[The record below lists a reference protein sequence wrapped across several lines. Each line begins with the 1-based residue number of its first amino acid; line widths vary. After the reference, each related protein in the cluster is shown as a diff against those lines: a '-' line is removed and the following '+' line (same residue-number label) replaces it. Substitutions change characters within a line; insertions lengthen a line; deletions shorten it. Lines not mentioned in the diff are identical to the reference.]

1 MNKSLESYTLDD
13 LKRIYV
19 LLHSQLA
26 DNPELMDSDLLHD
39 LQKLL
44 QQKART
50 AGVDIS
56 VHALWGAWLQAGG

>member
-1 MNKSLESYTLDD
+1 MNKSLASYPLDD

-19 LLHSQLA
+19 LLHAQLA
-26 DNPELMDSDLLHD
+26 DNPELMDSDLLQD
-39 LQKLL
+39 LQQLL
-44 QQKART
+44 QQKARA